1 MKFNSR
7 LNAIQGDAYN
17 LDENLYDA
25 AVVFSACGY
34 TGHTVGLHQN
44 GKKIET
50 SKIAYLI
57 LLDNKLFVE
66 PGMPFYKGRQDQ
78 FTSEKEIEEYIH
90 EMVFQTLDAVSKVGK
105 RIAFCGIWIRYMD
118 KKKNEIIT
126 AKAISDWLDINPEAR
141 VTLIDKTDC
150 FNRHHILESIQN
162 RR

>member
-7 LNAIQGDAYN
+7 LKAIQGDAYD

-25 AVVFSACGY
+25 AVIFSACGY

-57 LLDNKLFVE
+57 LLDNKSSLR
-66 PGMPFYKGRQDQ
+66 PGLPYYKGWQDQ

-118 KKKNEIIT
+118 KRRNETMT
-126 AKAISDWLDINPEAR
+126 AKAISDWLDVNPQAA
-141 VTLIDKTDC
+141 VTLIDRTDC
-150 FNRHHILESIQN
+150 FNRHQILDSEKK
-162 RR
+162 